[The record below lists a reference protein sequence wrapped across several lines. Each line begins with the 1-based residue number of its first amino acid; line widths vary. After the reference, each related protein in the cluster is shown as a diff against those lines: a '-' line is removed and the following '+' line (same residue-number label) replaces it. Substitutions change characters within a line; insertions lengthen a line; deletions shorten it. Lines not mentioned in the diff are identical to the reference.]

1 MSSESESIESF
12 LENHYAGMV
21 QREFGSIGVRILKD
35 VIRGVRTIYQYV
47 EPSICRFPIVV
58 FKTLD
63 ESAEPI
69 QNPHPFILDDYQQ
82 LAQIVD
88 QECIIR
94 LNANGQLH
102 VWKRHQIDPSS
113 LSKFAVVYQYVNR
126 LESFFANDFVQRVPK
141 LFTSQASTFAINTF
155 DELMEAL
162 EHYKAQQVRYS
173 SCPILQDIWKD
184 SNRLFLRNAP
194 EHYIRDSLT
203 NFLKIRLRSHK
214 EVRPEQIV
222 DDSHPVD
229 IKVTWFLTNRL
240 ALIEVKWLGISMRE
254 DGQRGQTYTDY
265 RARQGAKQLAEYLE
279 ANLQQAPTHITRG
292 YLVILDCR
300 RAGLRET
307 TTTIDQQ
314 NGGHYR
320 DQEINFDRLYH
331 EERTDFEKPIRMF
344 AEPRCI

>member
-1 MSSESESIESF
+1 MSSGSVSIESF
-12 LENHYAGMV
+12 LEDHYTSMV
-21 QREFGSIGVRILKD
+21 QKEFGSIGIRILED
-35 VIRGVRTIYQYV
+35 VIKGVRTIYQYI
-47 EPSICRFPIVV
+47 EPSVCNFPIVV

-63 ESAEPI
+63 ENAKPI
-69 QNPHPFILDDYQQ
+69 HNPQPFILNDFQQ
-82 LAQIVD
+82 LAQIID

-102 VWKRHQIDPSS
+102 VWKRHQIDLSS

-126 LESFFANDFVQRVPK
+126 LESFFANNVVLRVPK
-141 LFTSQASTFAINTF
+141 LSPTQASTFAINTF
-155 DELMEAL
+155 DELLEAL
-162 EHYKAQQVRYS
+162 EFYKTQQVRYS
-173 SCPILQDIWKD
+173 GCPILQQIWQD
-184 SNRLFLRNAP
+184 RNRLFLKNAP

-203 NFLKIRLRSHK
+203 NFLKIRLRSYK

-240 ALIEVKWLGISMRE
+240 ALIEIKWLGMSMKA
-254 DGQRGQTYTDY
+254 DGQRGQTYLDY
-265 RARQGAKQLAEYLE
+265 RARQGAKQLAQYLE

-292 YLVILDCR
+292 YLVIMDCR
-300 RAGLRET
+300 RANLKDT

-331 EERTDFEKPIRMF
+331 EERKDFEKPIRMF
-344 AEPRCI
+344 AEPTCI